1 MGVIL
6 SYKVELFNGNWY
18 DEGYVFETRGEAK
31 AYSAYRNHTP
41 SRVVEATR
49 ESTMQ
54 AGVLANCA
62 VNYQFK
68 DGRLK
73 PYKVQSKPSGMSW
86 EEYLLAGGQGIPLAA
101 LSEATLELMLRGIA
115 MYKMSPDRQI
125 RVIRSSEI
133 MLPIVQRS
141 ITK

>member
-1 MGVIL
+1 M
-6 SYKVELFNGNWY
+6 SYKVELFNGHWY
-18 DEGYVFETRGEAK
+18 DEGYIFETKDEAK
-31 AYSAYRNHTP
+31 AYRSHRDHTP

-73 PYKVQSKPSGMSW
+73 PYKVQSKPSGISW
-86 EEYLLAGGQGIPLAA
+86 EEYLLAGGQGMPLLWASQCA
-101 LSEATLELMLRGIA
+101 GKSVTLRYTTNGHW
-115 MYKMSPDRQI
+115 
-125 RVIRSSEI
+125 EI
-133 MLPIVQRS
+133 DS
-141 ITK
+141 WG